1 VPAPRLASGGA
12 SDSTSRWPIP
22 ARASGPL
29 LAAGVRVDR
38 SSLLAENTPPASLA
52 DDATVTVNYDQA
64 RLAEVRQRQDF
75 AMERVCATGAVIE
88 ACPTSNR
95 RIAGVTEPVHPPDPP
110 ELQRCLSPTCRS
122 ARTERGR
129 MTFSK
134 SRQPR
139 PTGASG
145 CSSTRRQQAS
155 RSTVTGPA
163 EQFRVLRRSHLVA
176 RPSVPQRS
184 TGKSGPGAPSMAE
197 VPGLGAPAP
206 VRGLPAQVSGGVNV
220 REKFGESFRAGRS
233 YRVWSGCR
241 GARSN
246 VGERLQGLAFGERPS
261 HTASGRRQRAIAR
274 GTETGRAGTSPEV
287 LCVRPRV
294 LRSAR
299 PSTSSR
305 SAWSP

>member
-1 VPAPRLASGGA
+1 
-12 SDSTSRWPIP
+12 
-22 ARASGPL
+22 
-29 LAAGVRVDR
+29 VRVDR
-38 SSLLAENTPPASLA
+38 SSLLA
-52 DDATVTVNYDQA
+52 
-64 RLAEVRQRQDF
+64 RQRQDF

-176 RPSVPQRS
+176 RPNVPQRS
-184 TGKSGPGAPSMAE
+184 TGKSG
-197 VPGLGAPAP
+197 
-206 VRGLPAQVSGGVNV
+206 
-220 REKFGESFRAGRS
+220 RALHAWPKR
-233 YRVWSGCR
+233 RVWDTR
-241 GARSN
+241 H
-246 VGERLQGLAFGERPS
+246 LFG
-261 HTASGRRQRAIAR
+261 GF
-274 GTETGRAGTSPEV
+274 
-287 LCVRPRV
+287 RPR
-294 LRSAR
+294 
-299 PSTSSR
+299 
-305 SAWSP
+305 